1 MQANAITVPIGI
13 EALAGVQEAILSVT
27 TDIKRLE
34 GLLDHAA
41 SNLIER
47 FGAAAALCE
56 QVKQSTTANQAIE
69 NKLLDQL
76 QDTLNKAVIEVQFHD
91 MATQLL
97 THSRKVLDACSDQ
110 LAEQALGFS
119 DEEDGARAAPIP
131 TRLNPVTQSEMDAGT
146 IELF

>member
-1 MQANAITVPIGI
+1 MQANGITVPIGI
-13 EALAGVQEAILSVT
+13 EALASVQEAILSVT
-27 TDIKRLE
+27 ADIKRLE

-47 FGAAAALCE
+47 FGAAAALTE
-56 QVKQSTTANQAIE
+56 QVKQASEKGKAAPEALIC
-69 NKLLDQL
+69 QL

-110 LAEQALGFS
+110 LAEQALGTS
-119 DEEDGARAAPIP
+119 EEEDGPGAAPIP